1 MAVAHQGDR
10 VLLFSKD
17 YKTYLITLKAGAKM
31 QTHRGVIQHD
41 DLIDQ
46 PLGREIHSHLGHS
59 FLVMEPSIYDLIHR
73 TRRTSQIMY
82 PKDIGYLILRL
93 DIHPGVRVIEAGT
106 GSGGLTTALARLVQP
121 DGRVYSYE
129 VRADIQQVAKENLA
143 ELDLADFVCFH
154 ERDITQGFDETDV
167 DALFLDVR
175 DPWEYLPQAHSALKG
190 GGFLGALVP
199 TTNQVSHLLND
210 LRRNRFS
217 ALEVEELIL
226 RPYKAVPARLRP
238 MDRIIAH
245 TGYLV
250 FARKVLADLDE
261 EWFTPSRRKERR
273 RERGQIDDDW

>member
-1 MAVAHQGDR
+1 MNLR
-10 VLLFSKD
+10 
-17 YKTYLITLKAGAKM
+17 
-31 QTHRGVIQHD
+31 RG
-41 DLIDQ
+41 
-46 PLGREIHSHLGHS
+46 
-59 FLVMEPSIYDLIHR
+59 
-73 TRRTSQIMY
+73 SQIIY
-82 PKDIGYLILRL
+82 PKDIAQILLRL
-93 DIHPGVRVIEAGT
+93 DLSHGRRVIEAGT

-129 VRADIQQVAKENLA
+129 VRADIQQVAKKNLA

-273 RERGQIDDDW
+273 RERDNEDDYW